1 MRYAIL
7 LIGLFVCNAV
17 STDAF
22 EKVDYNCVA
31 DCTAKVLHIVTVI
44 QAAYTITICISNGS
58 WSQNRRSTKNL
69 ENPEDTIN
77 S

>member
-1 MRYAIL
+1 MRYAIP
-7 LIGLFVCNAV
+7 LIGLFVFNAV

-22 EKVDYNCVA
+22 KKVDYNRVA